1 MPCCSSFGGLFAWIW
16 VVSAVP
22 LQHVLDLL
30 HRLLG
35 APGQVAYF
43 VRHHGE
49 TATLF
54 AGPGGFDGGIER
66 QQVGLFSNALDG
78 PGNLGNLRVGVL
90 NAVLFA
96 QAQGLGGLF
105 IADVAHGPDHPYQHA
120 VGVIEAAPALAVP
133 GFAAG
138 LVAHAVLHHIGWLAL
153 GVGDVP
159 GEYAHDLLQVLGGD
173 YAEEAVPAIGKL
185 GAAVADQVAKLIGP
199 ADDIVRV
206 VGVAIDHAEV
216 PAALGKG
223 LLGQRP
229 GLGVLLP
236 LAFAGRVG
244 MALFLAALH
253 LLLQLLALAFAVGQ
267 LLAQLLILL
276 GAAGGGRG
284 GTGLLLELLVGV
296 PATAQPLES
305 VEQLRVAL

>member
-54 AGPGGFDGGIER
+54 AGPGGFDGGIE
-66 QQVGLFSNALDG
+66 
-78 PGNLGNLRVGVL
+78 P
-90 NAVLFA
+90 
-96 QAQGLGGLF
+96 
-105 IADVAHGPDHPYQHA
+105 
-120 VGVIEAAPALAVP
+120 APALAVP

-284 GTGLLLELLVGV
+284 GTGL
-296 PATAQPLES
+296 
-305 VEQLRVAL
+305 